1 MITLIHSQVLGLRTL
16 RSTYGVLLGA
26 VAAVLVMVLADL
38 GTNLGVTYVEPVE
51 VREPVMITVGVIVTI
66 IVCLYAASGVA
77 GDYRYGTITQRLL
90 AAPRRSRL
98 LMASLATYAAFALVV
113 GAAAMGLA
121 LAIAQPLVAAKDLTL
136 GLTPVIVVSAIATV
150 PLFAIVGV
158 SIGTICRSQAA
169 AVLVIV
175 GWFPAE
181 RLLGLALGDWVAYLP
196 YGLINQLLGLDGA
209 TLGRG
214 TAVLCLSGYAA
225 VSALL
230 AAAVLARRD
239 VS

>member
-38 GTNLGVTYVEPVE
+38 GTNLGVTYVEPVQ

-98 LMASLATYAAFALVV
+98 LMASLATYTAFALVV

-136 GLTPVIVVSAIATV
+136 GLTPAIVVSAIVAV

-196 YGLINQLLGLDGA
+196 YGLINQLLGLEGA

-230 AAAVLARRD
+230 AAAVLSRRD

>member
-1 MITLIHSQVLGLRTL
+1 MITLIHSQVIGLRTL

-38 GTNLGVTYVEPVE
+38 GTNLGVAYVEPVQ

-66 IVCLYAASGVA
+66 IVCLYAATGVA

-90 AAPRRSRL
+90 ATPRRSRL
-98 LMASLATYAAFALVV
+98 LMASLATYTTFALVV

-136 GLTPVIVVSAIATV
+136 GLTPVIVVSAIAAV

-214 TAVLCLSGYAA
+214 TAVLCLGGYAA
-225 VSALL
+225 VSALV